1 MWEKCLKL
9 VNTGKGHLSI
19 LDVILTTCLSILNYF
34 LKVNWFILKMY
45 FPSLGRYNF
54 KICLST
60 DNNLKVSQRIWILRG
75 YCSLI
80 EWLSAHKALN
90 CPISFSSFGNCNCDN
105 HLPCVLW
112 WRQWSEIE
120 RILRV
125 AGCVKVLICCVTMSS
140 SFHLHETLFLH
151 QKNKENRWE
160 YIGKPLHLDPK
171 L

>member
-60 DNNLKVSQRIWILRG
+60 DNNLKVSQRI
-75 YCSLI
+75 
-80 EWLSAHKALN
+80 
-90 CPISFSSFGNCNCDN
+90 
-105 HLPCVLW
+105 
-112 WRQWSEIE
+112 
-120 RILRV
+120 
-125 AGCVKVLICCVTMSS
+125 
-140 SFHLHETLFLH
+140 
-151 QKNKENRWE
+151 
-160 YIGKPLHLDPK
+160 
-171 L
+171 